1 MPAIKSYSTKRLFWE
16 LFENFK
22 CVKSSY
28 VEDGPRRDFNL
39 MLTQAWCLRLI
50 IKAVVG
56 YMAMQDFSFTLWRVI
71 YINRI
76 KNMILQL

>member
-22 CVKSSY
+22 CIRSPY
-28 VEDGPRRDFNL
+28 VEDGPRGDFNL

-50 IKAVVG
+50 FKAVVG
-56 YMAMQDFSFTLWRVI
+56 YMALQGFSFTLWRVI
-71 YINRI
+71 YINDI
-76 KNMILQL
+76 KNMIMQL

>member
-22 CVKSSY
+22 CVRSSY
-28 VEDGPRRDFNL
+28 VKDGPRGDFNL

-56 YMAMQDFSFTLWRVI
+56 YMALQDFSFTLWRVI
-71 YINRI
+71 YINHI
-76 KNMILQL
+76 KNTILQL